1 MVHEYIDYA
10 QHILFNVVFKQLL
23 NYGNYCGVG
32 KPIWTNDCFEI
43 DEYYNLFK
51 NIKPIDDI
59 DRICMIYKIECLLLE
74 HHCYKKKKFNYLRQA
89 HVKCI
94 RRLRLVDTH
103 CYIKMFYKQMII
115 ILMELKL
122 LLINLFGMK
131 EVYLFFNK
139 NSINVSKINSFT
151 QLFKDIHTKE
161 INLIESS

>member
-1 MVHEYIDYA
+1 
-10 QHILFNVVFKQLL
+10 
-23 NYGNYCGVG
+23 
-32 KPIWTNDCFEI
+32 
-43 DEYYNLFK
+43 
-51 NIKPIDDI
+51 
-59 DRICMIYKIECLLLE
+59 
-74 HHCYKKKKFNYLRQA
+74 
-89 HVKCI
+89 
-94 RRLRLVDTH
+94 
-103 CYIKMFYKQMII
+103 MFYKQMII